1 MKKTDFDLIVIG
13 GGATGAGIAL
23 DASLRGLSVALFEQN
38 DFGQGTSSRST
49 KLVHGGVRYLEA
61 AVKRLNKA
69 QYALV
74 KEGLRE
80 RKYFLHNA
88 SHLAH
93 PIALITPLYKWY
105 EIPYIYA
112 GLFLYDL
119 ISGKASLGKSRLLS
133 ASKAKAV
140 NPSINPS
147 GLKAAVSYYDGAF
160 NDSRMV
166 IALLQSAQEQGA
178 ELYNHHQV
186 TSLLKKENALCGVM
200 AQNKINGAKHRYNAK
215 SIINATGPFADTIR
229 ALDDPSSPPIMQ
241 VSSGIHIVVAKKFLP
256 TNVGLMIPQ
265 TSDGRVLFVLP
276 YRDQCLIGTS
286 DQPASLHE
294 HPVATAQE
302 ITYLLENVNSYFDI
316 HLSHKDILASFAG
329 LRPLLLQAG
338 TDTAQF
344 VREHTELMS
353 DSGLLTVAGGKWTS
367 YRSMAEQ
374 AVDIIAKK
382 LGNSRKCQT
391 TDHKIIGSQQ
401 GEKYSI
407 QALQRRQISP
417 KRISYLYSLYGD
429 RSIRVLEV
437 CDETPAGHNRVHPS
451 LETTYGE
458 LYYSLRYEYVQKPL
472 DFITRR
478 INIGLTDTRTSQE
491 VLKTICDIMERE
503 LHWSKAQRN
512 TLEKEAI
519 KLC

>member
-38 DFGQGTSSRST
+38 DFGEGTSSRST

-61 AVKRLNKA
+61 AVKRLDKA
-69 QYALV
+69 QYTLV

-93 PIALITPLYKWY
+93 PIELITPLYTWY

-119 ISGKASLGKSRLLS
+119 ISGKASLGRSRLLS
-133 ASKAKAV
+133 PSKAKAV

-178 ELYNHHQV
+178 EVCNHHQV
-186 TSLLKKENALCGVM
+186 TSLLKEGGTLCGVIV
-200 AQNKINGAKHRYNAK
+200 QNRINGLQHHYHAK
-215 SIINATGPFADTIR
+215 SMINATGPFVDTVR
-229 ALDDPSSPPIMQ
+229 ALDDPSSSPIMQ
-241 VSSGIHIVVAKKFLP
+241 LSSGIHIVVAKKFLP
-256 TNVGLMIPQ
+256 TDVGLMIPR

-276 YRDQCLIGTS
+276 YRDHCLIGTS
-286 DQPASLHE
+286 DQPANLDE
-294 HPVATAQE
+294 HPVASAQE

-316 HLSHKDILASFAG
+316 QLCHKDILASFAG
-329 LRPLLLQAG
+329 LRPLLLQAN
-338 TDTAQF
+338 TDTAQL
-344 VREHTELMS
+344 VREHTELVS

-374 AVDIIAKK
+374 AVDSIAKK
-382 LGNSRKCQT
+382 LGNTSKCQT
-391 TDHKIIGSQQ
+391 TDYKIAGSQQ
-401 GEKYSI
+401 EKKHSI
-407 QALQRRQISP
+407 RALQHRQISP
-417 KRISYLYSLYGD
+417 KRATYLYHLYGD
-429 RSIRVLEV
+429 RSLRVLEV
-437 CDETPAGHNRVHPS
+437 CDEVPTGHDRIHPS
-451 LETTYGE
+451 FETTYGE
-458 LYYSLRYEYVQKPL
+458 LHYCLRYEYVQKPL

-478 INIGLTDTRTSQE
+478 VNIGLTDTHTAQE
-491 VLKTICDIMERE
+491 VLKSICDIMERE

-512 TLEKEAI
+512 TLEKEAVT
-519 KLC
+519 LC